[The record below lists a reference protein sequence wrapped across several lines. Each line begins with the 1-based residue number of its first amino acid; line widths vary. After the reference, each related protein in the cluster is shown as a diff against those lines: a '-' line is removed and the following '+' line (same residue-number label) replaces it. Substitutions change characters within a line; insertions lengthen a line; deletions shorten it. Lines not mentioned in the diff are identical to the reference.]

1 MTLQGRVA
9 IVVGASG
16 GIGAATVRAL
26 CREGATVVLAAL
38 PDALLDA
45 IAAEVAYSGVPSLVV
60 PTDITRRED
69 IDVLVARTLVE
80 FGRIDVLVN
89 AAGIATRPSIA
100 DETDA
105 DLERMVAINLL
116 GCARAMHA
124 VMPIMK
130 AQRSGSIISLGS
142 VAGEIGVLGI
152 YSATKFGLRGLSD
165 TVRREVRS
173 YGIGVTLIEPG
184 FVQTSMNPAM
194 TNLPSPDIV
203 ADAIIAA
210 IRRPRR
216 RVIVPGS
223 YRFVV
228 AIAKAA
234 PGMLDL
240 VFGNARIQERLNR
253 DNDVRVGDPGSP

>member
-1 MTLQGRVA
+1 
-9 IVVGASG
+9 
-16 GIGAATVRAL
+16 
-26 CREGATVVLAAL
+26 
-38 PDALLDA
+38 
-45 IAAEVAYSGVPSLVV
+45 
-60 PTDITRRED
+60 
-69 IDVLVARTLVE
+69 
-80 FGRIDVLVN
+80 
-89 AAGIATRPSIA
+89 
-100 DETDA
+100 
-105 DLERMVAINLL
+105 
-116 GCARAMHA
+116 
-124 VMPIMK
+124 MK

-216 RVIVPGS
+216 
-223 YRFVV
+223 
-228 AIAKAA
+228 
-234 PGMLDL
+234 
-240 VFGNARIQERLNR
+240 Q
-253 DNDVRVGDPGSP
+253 

>member
-1 MTLQGRVA
+1 
-9 IVVGASG
+9 
-16 GIGAATVRAL
+16 
-26 CREGATVVLAAL
+26 
-38 PDALLDA
+38 
-45 IAAEVAYSGVPSLVV
+45 
-60 PTDITRRED
+60 
-69 IDVLVARTLVE
+69 
-80 FGRIDVLVN
+80 
-89 AAGIATRPSIA
+89 
-100 DETDA
+100 
-105 DLERMVAINLL
+105 
-116 GCARAMHA
+116 
-124 VMPIMK
+124 
-130 AQRSGSIISLGS
+130 

-234 PGMLDL
+234 PGILDL

-253 DNDVRVGDPGSP
+253 DNDVRVGDRGSR